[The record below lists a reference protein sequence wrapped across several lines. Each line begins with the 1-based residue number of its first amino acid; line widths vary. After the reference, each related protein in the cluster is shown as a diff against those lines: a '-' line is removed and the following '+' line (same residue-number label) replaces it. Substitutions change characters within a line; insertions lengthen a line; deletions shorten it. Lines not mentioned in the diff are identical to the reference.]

1 MNWAGF
7 YDAEMERHNRHLQLA
22 AGFRQG
28 DRVLDIGCGAG
39 QSSRDAAIA
48 AVEGTVLGLDISE
61 EMLVLTRR
69 RAEDAG
75 LQNIAFQAGDAQS
88 YPFAEGWFD
97 LCISR
102 FGVMFFQD
110 PAAAFAN
117 IARALRPGGRLVWM
131 VWQGQDRN
139 LWSAEILHALTP
151 GAAPASRAFS
161 LGNPEHTASLLE
173 SAGFT
178 SVAFTEVRQPVFH
191 GRDVQT
197 ACTALAGLYLAKD
210 APPHNAD
217 MSLQRLRALLERQLK
232 PEGVLFESRAW
243 IISACRS
250 AGDQG

>member
-61 EMLVLTRR
+61 EMLVLARR

-97 LCISR
+97 LCISWLPR
-102 FGVMFFQD
+102 IFVSVKT
-110 PAAAFAN
+110 PAPA
-117 IARALRPGGRLVWM
+117 
-131 VWQGQDRN
+131 
-139 LWSAEILHALTP
+139 WSAA
-151 GAAPASRAFS
+151 
-161 LGNPEHTASLLE
+161 
-173 SAGFT
+173 
-178 SVAFTEVRQPVFH
+178 
-191 GRDVQT
+191 
-197 ACTALAGLYLAKD
+197 
-210 APPHNAD
+210 
-217 MSLQRLRALLERQLK
+217 
-232 PEGVLFESRAW
+232 
-243 IISACRS
+243 
-250 AGDQG
+250 